1 MHLKFL
7 ELNKIIIILKLKV
20 FIAHFIQL
28 AIIYIVTKQKLQ
40 FDRGMDLSDESLYL
54 IAANPSNRYDTWGWP
69 FGWVTSV
76 IFEISNNEVTQFR
89 NLGLMLMIGSSYYFA
104 WNFSKIIEKK
114 GMSERASFYR
124 TLLIC
129 FVISTSS
136 LLIYNGFIRTPGY
149 NWLNLVSILFALGS
163 FFKLTYLIKPG
174 NRYSI
179 YWHTFF
185 LALALFF
192 SFHSKP
198 TTPLILLIGFII
210 IWKKIFD
217 IKQTIELVF
226 VLSLSSLVIIF
237 SALLLEIWPPDF
249 MQRFLEIISRPP
261 LNDRATIQFGLLQLI
276 VTPFY
281 AGYFVLRNIQ
291 IQTVLLLIGFILM
304 LAITRQKKLRQKT
317 TLSFTAAYSIIIV
330 LSFMGL
336 ELNNNG
342 ISFNPLKLND
352 TSYLSLSWLGLYFVV
367 FLPYLKQWKDRDKN
381 FSKFRQVNLLLVLS
395 LIAFGFGSSTA
406 FLGKI
411 SGASMF
417 IVCLLF
423 SAIDNLAS
431 STKLK
436 FFHYI
441 WVLTL
446 NLALILIV
454 FVASTKNP
462 YRIAPIN
469 QQIQKCSPESFIL
482 KIKFDTELCAELS
495 LIREALTKN
504 GFSNQ
509 STLLNL
515 SDPWQPGIEVLL
527 GTEVPPTI
535 MLTIPG
541 YKGSNK
547 LLTYNLQELSKVRDL
562 TKDWIILPSKNQ
574 DNPITYENLVSSL
587 ELGIQTNLV
596 VNYEVI
602 YENKKIQIWKPTVRI
617 EN

>member
-1 MHLKFL
+1 
-7 ELNKIIIILKLKV
+7 
-20 FIAHFIQL
+20 
-28 AIIYIVTKQKLQ
+28 
-40 FDRGMDLSDESLYL
+40 
-54 IAANPSNRYDTWGWP
+54 
-69 FGWVTSV
+69 
-76 IFEISNNEVTQFR
+76 
-89 NLGLMLMIGSSYYFA
+89 
-104 WNFSKIIEKK
+104 
-114 GMSERASFYR
+114 
-124 TLLIC
+124 
-129 FVISTSS
+129 
-136 LLIYNGFIRTPGY
+136 
-149 NWLNLVSILFALGS
+149 
-163 FFKLTYLIKPG
+163 
-174 NRYSI
+174 
-179 YWHTFF
+179 
-185 LALALFF
+185 
-192 SFHSKP
+192 
-198 TTPLILLIGFII
+198 
-210 IWKKIFD
+210 
-217 IKQTIELVF
+217 
-226 VLSLSSLVIIF
+226 
-237 SALLLEIWPPDF
+237 
-249 MQRFLEIISRPP
+249 
-261 LNDRATIQFGLLQLI
+261 
-276 VTPFY
+276 
-281 AGYFVLRNIQ
+281 
-291 IQTVLLLIGFILM
+291 
-304 LAITRQKKLRQKT
+304 
-317 TLSFTAAYSIIIV
+317 
-330 LSFMGL
+330 MGL